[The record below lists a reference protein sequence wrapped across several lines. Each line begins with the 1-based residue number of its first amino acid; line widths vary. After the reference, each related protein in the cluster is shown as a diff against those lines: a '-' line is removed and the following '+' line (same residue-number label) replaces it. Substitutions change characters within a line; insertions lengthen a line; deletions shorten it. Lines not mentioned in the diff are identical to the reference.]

1 MNKSEKSEIE
11 KLGEKL
17 QKKIW
22 RENKANLTKDGR
34 RTMSVVEMGRLL
46 GLQRTESYYL
56 ANKHYFRLIQIRGH
70 TRVDIESFE
79 KWYDNQVRYQKVD
92 GSPPGRELKRNSYSP
107 HDIEEMLGICEQNVY
122 ELIRHENLPVITVD
136 YRMRIPKEA
145 FDYWYSHQNHYR
157 NQADRARDAV
167 CSGLYDT
174 IQYPFSSLATEKET
188 DLALLVLTG
197 APTPEEL
204 DWLKAI
210 QEKKVPLLVL
220 LNKADLLEDPQTE
233 AEHLSQKLDLPVMA
247 VSAQTG
253 QNIPELL
260 RAIGQLVPED
270 FFDRTLLGDLVGP
283 GDLVL
288 LVMPQDTEAPKGRL
302 ILPQVQ
308 TTRELLDKKCT
319 VVSTTTDCL
328 ETALAALAH
337 PPKLIITDA
346 NSFPQV
352 WAQKP
357 PESILTA
364 FTILFAGYK
373 GDIRTFLEGASAI
386 EALTENSRVLIA
398 EACSHTHNEEDIGR
412 KRVPALLRKKA
423 GEGLTIDHVQ
433 GNDFPQDLSPY
444 DLVIHC
450 GACMFNRRLVM
461 GRIAQAESQKIP
473 ITNYGIVLAAVS
485 GILDQVT
492 IPEG

>member
-1 MNKSEKSEIE
+1 IGVGPVVFVDTAGLDDQGDLGKLRVEKTRQALE
-11 KLGEKL
+11 K
-17 QKKIW
+17 
-22 RENKANLTKDGR
+22 
-34 RTMSVVEMGRLL
+34 
-46 GLQRTESYYL
+46 
-56 ANKHYFRLIQIRGH
+56 
-70 TRVDIESFE
+70 
-79 KWYDNQVRYQKVD
+79 
-92 GSPPGRELKRNSYSP
+92 
-107 HDIEEMLGICEQNVY
+107 
-122 ELIRHENLPVITVD
+122 
-136 YRMRIPKEA
+136 
-145 FDYWYSHQNHYR
+145 
-157 NQADRARDAV
+157 
-167 CSGLYDT
+167 
-174 IQYPFSSLATEKET
+174 T
-188 DLALLVLTG
+188 DLAILVLTG
-197 APTPEEL
+197 APDTQEL
-204 DWLKAI
+204 EWLEAI
-210 QEKKVPLLVL
+210 REKKVPTLVL
-220 LNKADLLEDPQTE
+220 LNKADLLEN
-233 AEHLSQKLDLPVMA
+233 AESAAQALSGQLGLSVMA

-260 RAIGQLVPED
+260 QAIMKLVPDD
-270 FFDRTLLGDLVGP
+270 FWDRTLLGDMVGP

-328 ETALAALAH
+328 QNTLAALAH

-352 WAQKP
+352 WEMKP

-412 KRVPALLRKKA
+412 KKVPALLRKKV
-423 GEGLTIDHVQ
+423 GEGLSIDHVQ

-450 GACMFNRRLVM
+450 GACMFNRRHVM
-461 GRIAQAESQKIP
+461 GRIAQADRQKVP

-485 GILDQVT
+485 GILDQVA

>member
-1 MNKSEKSEIE
+1 MQSTPRANRLHIGLFGSRNAGKSSLINALTGQEISLVSPVAGTTTDPVY
-11 KLGEKL
+11 K
-17 QKKIW
+17 
-22 RENKANLTKDGR
+22 
-34 RTMSVVEMGRLL
+34 
-46 GLQRTESYYL
+46 
-56 ANKHYFRLIQIRGH
+56 
-70 TRVDIESFE
+70 SFE
-79 KWYDNQVRYQKVD
+79 LIGVGPVVFVD
-92 GSPPGRELKRNSYSP
+92 TAGLDDGG
-107 HDIEEMLGICEQNVY
+107 DLGQLRVEKT
-122 ELIRHENLPVITVD
+122 R
-136 YRMRIPKEA
+136 
-145 FDYWYSHQNHYR
+145 
-157 NQADRARDAV
+157 QA
-167 CSGLYDT
+167 L
-174 IQYPFSSLATEKET
+174 EKT
-188 DLALLVLTG
+188 DLAVLVLTG

-233 AEHLSQKLDLPVMA
+233 AEALSRKLNLPVMA

-260 RAIGQLVPED
+260 RAIGQLVPDD

-319 VVSTTTDCL
+319 VVSCTTDCL
-328 ETALAALAH
+328 ETTLAALAH
-337 PPKLIITDA
+337 PPRLIITDA

-357 PESILTA
+357 PESLLTA

-423 GEGLTIDHVQ
+423 GEGLTIDHIQ

-461 GRIAQAESQKIP
+461 GRIAQAESQKVP

-492 IPEG
+492 IPE